1 MLLLAR
7 LGGSG
12 YSNAMTRR
20 TYLISLATS
29 VAGIA
34 IALLALVVGA
44 LVGLK
49 TGVAAGSIAGII
61 TLGSAFVVLTISG
74 AGSKLAAAE
83 VERREWSDARRY
95 LDAARV
101 NRDRLATIRI
111 TDPDIRAMLQLAAQR
126 ATRYLVACESAH
138 SRAPLAEDAL
148 ADCLSVAD
156 LYIKELDGASTERR
170 YGLVDADPFVDARNR
185 TLAALRDRIA
195 ILDKSILDLDGGLTS
210 ADSMEIKETL

>member
-1 MLLLAR
+1 M
-7 LGGSG
+7 
-12 YSNAMTRR
+12 
-20 TYLISLATS
+20 
-29 VAGIA
+29 
-34 IALLALVVGA
+34 ALLALVVGT

-49 TGVAAGSIAGII
+49 AGAAVGTTAGII
-61 TLGSAFVVLTISG
+61 ALAAAFVILTMSG
-74 AGSKLAAAE
+74 AGSRLAAAE

-95 LDAARV
+95 MDAVRD

-111 TDPDIRAMLQLAAQR
+111 TDSDVRAMLQLAAER

-148 ADCLSVAD
+148 ADCLSIAD

-170 YGLVDADPFVDARNR
+170 YGLPDTDPFADARDR

-210 ADSMEIKETL
+210 ADRMEIKETL

>member
-1 MLLLAR
+1 
-7 LGGSG
+7 
-12 YSNAMTRR
+12 MTRR
-20 TYLISLATS
+20 TYLINLATS
-29 VAGIA
+29 MAGVAM
-34 IALLALVVGA
+34 ALLALVVGT

-49 TGVAAGSIAGII
+49 AGAAVGTTAGII
-61 TLGSAFVVLTISG
+61 ALAAAFVILTMSG
-74 AGSKLAAAE
+74 AGSRLAAAE

-95 LDAARV
+95 MDAVRD

-111 TDPDIRAMLQLAAQR
+111 TDSDVRAMLQLAAER

-148 ADCLSVAD
+148 ADCLSIAD

-170 YGLVDADPFVDARNR
+170 YGLPDTDPFADARDR

-210 ADSMEIKETL
+210 ADRMEIKETL